1 MRPAAKRLLIFSQFI
16 FFSEG
21 VFLQHC
27 IFPDNLK
34 KKSCSGQDK
43 YSKMVC
49 ILFQELFWP
58 TYCEKKLQIG
68 GWRSRIFNIFE
79 IIRTVK
85 NNWII
90 FQLVAGDFNQVYYIG
105 TIKMPVGANN
115 WDVES
120 RNLQEQEW
128 KLCILNQS
136 RYKSECTHDR
146 VHRKSIW
153 GISPQN
159 WKSQGLI
166 PFKILISSLAFKLVR
181 PNPTRFFL
189 GSTQFWAQFLGS
201 NRSGWPSGS
210 KNGSNWVGLT

>member
-1 MRPAAKRLLIFSQFI
+1 MVKISIQRWYVFCFKNYSDLHTVKKNCKLEAEGREFSIFLRSLEQFI
-16 FFSEG
+16 
-21 VFLQHC
+21 Q
-27 IFPDNLK
+27 
-34 KKSCSGQDK
+34 
-43 YSKMVC
+43 
-49 ILFQELFWP
+49 
-58 TYCEKKLQIG
+58 
-68 GWRSRIFNIFE
+68 
-79 IIRTVK
+79 TVK
-85 NNWII
+85 NNFWNRIV
-90 FQLVAGDFNQVYYIG
+90 FQLVAGGFNQVYYIG
-105 TIKMPVGANN
+105 TIKMSVGANN

-189 GSTQFWAQFLGS
+189 GSTQFLAQFMVSNGS
-201 NRSGWPSGS
+201 CWPSGS
-210 KNGSNWVGLT
+210 QSGSNRVGFTSKRVQIWI